1 MENQEKYRPL
11 LYYLFTVT
19 QDFSF
24 LILDLNLGDQG

>member
-1 MENQEKYRPL
+1 MENQGKYRPL